1 MARRIATMARYFFH
15 VFCEGDVHIDENGQD
30 FSDPK
35 SAKAHAVTIAR
46 ELAQEGYC
54 VGSVCLYDKQ
64 GNEWDR
70 VSIGAD
76 VNKVD

>member
-1 MARRIATMARYFFH
+1 MMRLFFH
-15 VFCEGDVHIDENGQD
+15 VFRDGEVRVDEKGQYFYD
-30 FSDPK
+30 LM
-35 SAKAHAVTIAR
+35 SAKAHAATIAR
-46 ELAQEGYC
+46 ELAQDGYC

-76 VNKVD
+76 TTRVD